1 MIGGE
6 SRLVIAKQQIVDYWA
21 PQENFE
27 EKAKARKLGREDE
40 ARSDLTVRKVGDNT
54 SASSNICFVSNKSFH
69 SKSRNLQSCII
80 KAF

>member
-6 SRLVIAKQQIVDYWA
+6 SRLVIAKLQIVDYWA

-40 ARSDLTVRKVGDNT
+40 ARSDLTVPVRKVGDNT
-54 SASSNICFVSNKSFH
+54 SASSNICFVSNKSLTQL
-69 SKSRNLQSCII
+69 K
-80 KAF
+80 